1 MSGAVDVAV
10 VTVCGLVLDV
20 TGVDGDLPGLLLR
33 RPVYVLVAH
42 GGAPSFL
49 GQDLGDRLGESGLA
63 VIDVADGADVD
74 VGLISDEFVPSSG
87 EGAALWRRQEQ
98 TPGGSA
104 GEGGEGGAA
113 HGSDWAVPESYNTLS
128 QACVEMIQR
137 PSATANC
144 LRWSDQD
151 RYSYFLRAASQGAEF
166 SLTPILKHERE
177 DLSREF

>member
-113 HGSDWAVPESYNTLS
+113 HGLDWAVPESYNTLS
-128 QACVEMIQR
+128 PAYV
-137 PSATANC
+137 
-144 LRWSDQD
+144 
-151 RYSYFLRAASQGAEF
+151 
-166 SLTPILKHERE
+166 
-177 DLSREF
+177 

>member
-1 MSGAVDVAV
+1 
-10 VTVCGLVLDV
+10 
-20 TGVDGDLPGLLLR
+20 
-33 RPVYVLVAH
+33 
-42 GGAPSFL
+42 
-49 GQDLGDRLGESGLA
+49 
-63 VIDVADGADVD
+63 
-74 VGLISDEFVPSSG
+74 
-87 EGAALWRRQEQ
+87 LWRRQEQ

-113 HGSDWAVPESYNTLS
+113 HGSDWAVPESYNKTFP
-128 QACVEMIQR
+128 CVIQR
-137 PSATANC
+137 PSATTNC